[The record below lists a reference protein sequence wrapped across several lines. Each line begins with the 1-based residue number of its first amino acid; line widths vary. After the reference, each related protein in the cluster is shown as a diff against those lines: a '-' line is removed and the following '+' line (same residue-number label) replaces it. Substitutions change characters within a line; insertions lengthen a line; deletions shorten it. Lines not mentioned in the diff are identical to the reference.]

1 MTNAP
6 QISTSVT
13 PSIATTTDGTSTVTL
28 LSVPFHDT
36 TGGQA
41 ITFDVVGYDFVS
53 SGGDI
58 ASAKISVRVK
68 NVGGTLTM
76 VGTPVH
82 IVPIMAGSSTALQS
96 AVLTAVVSGSNVN
109 LNVIGVTGKTI
120 KWVAYANSG
129 IEVLNSWT
137 AVPTPGDGYVNIW
150 SAANT
155 RWEPTTISSAV
166 SGATIAGDV
175 TGTLGASSVV
185 KIQGTSVSATAPTN
199 GQILQLVTGGW
210 TPTTIGGDV
219 TGSPSAST
227 VAKIQGRAV
236 NSIAPSDG
244 EVLSWSTADAYWRP
258 ISVDGPFTAGGD
270 LTGSSTVQ
278 TIISLTG
285 QNLAGGSWPLN
296 MDASNINGI
305 LTGAADKY
313 TLITPVRNSTTG
325 SSNSFLI
332 IGQVNDNA
340 TNLNGGEI
348 NFQGGYAG
356 NASKSGGNVIIS
368 SGDSSSRA
376 TGYVLINSKAA
387 SGSTGQIKLTTNE
400 LCLDVPTASTV
411 GAAGGASALPATPTG
426 YLKFTFSLGGT
437 VYKIPYYAT

>member
-155 RWEPTTISSAV
+155 RWQPTAISSAV

-175 TGTLGASSVV
+175 TGTLAASSVV

-210 TPTTIGGDV
+210 SPVTIGGDV

-227 VAKIQGRAV
+227 VVKIQGRAV
-236 NSIAPSDG
+236 SSAAPDDGYAMLWSVSDGYWKMAPLSSGTFAPSGDLSG
-244 EVLSWSTADAYWRP
+244 TGGSQTVIGITGQYVSGYNYSLSSIYNSVLASNYDKHFILTLEKNSTSGYPQTFTITGQQNDNGY
-258 ISVDGPFTAGGD
+258 GTAGGGD
-270 LTGSSTVQ
+270 
-278 TIISLTG
+278 
-285 QNLAGGSWPLN
+285 
-296 MDASNINGI
+296 
-305 LTGAADKY
+305 
-313 TLITPVRNSTTG
+313 
-325 SSNSFLI
+325 
-332 IGQVNDNA
+332 
-340 TNLNGGEI
+340 
-348 NFQGGYAG
+348 
-356 NASKSGGNVIIS
+356 GGNVYIYGGRANGTSATGGAVHIS
-368 SGDSSSRA
+368 SGSSA
-376 TGYVLINSKAA
+376 GGDEGYVRIIGN
-387 SGSTGQIKLTTNE
+387 GTTTGGLSQFQLT
-400 LCLDVPTASTV
+400 VASTSS
-411 GAAGGASALPATPTG
+411 ASSGGGSALPANPEG
-426 YLKFTFSLGGT
+426 YITVNINGT
-437 VYKIPYYAT
+437 NRKIPYYAT